1 MSENT
6 VMDEKMSQTTEKCV
20 EQREKSAAELTKKSS
35 ESPKKDKKKKRITS
49 FPLFDKKLSSH
60 YFR

>member
-1 MSENT
+1 
-6 VMDEKMSQTTEKCV
+6 MDEKMPQTTEKCV

-35 ESPKKDKKKKRITS
+35 ESPKKDKKKKPITS